1 MAAHFVGQPLQ
12 HRLRGWMRMDV
23 DKARQY
29 RKATAVD
36 LGRVAVTGRQSRAD
50 RGDRV
55 PVDRQIYVTAIAMGL
70 RRLVPGDEPGGVAKD
85 FPKGRWVERFRHGIP
100 SKQSWLYST
109 IPEPRP

>member
-1 MAAHFVGQPLQ
+1 
-12 HRLRGWMRMDV
+12 MDV

-55 PVDRQIYVTAIAMGL
+55 AFDRQVDITAIAMGL
-70 RRLVPGDEPGGVAKD
+70 RRFVPGDEPGGVANNL
-85 FPKGRWVERFRHGIP
+85 PRRGRLDRIRHNIP

-109 IPEPRP
+109 IPAPRHSPLNDFSR